1 MGKELEKEKTVII
14 DDPMTPVPLNQRQ
27 HWTAPAFIFG
37 GLEFSVTLLMIGSTL
52 IGAFGLKGI
61 IPVVLFTFICLTWV
75 GNAISGYM
83 GAKTG
88 LSSSVIA
95 KQGFGD
101 KQAKFIIA
109 LVIGVISMGWW
120 AVQTSVTGNA
130 FCAVLG
136 IDYTVN
142 RTAWMITTIV
152 AGILFAIPSVIGYS
166 SMKWTDYF
174 AVPGGILLCIVGIY
188 LALKNI
194 GWSNIISYEGS
205 GEISFA
211 AGVTMILGMN
221 GQLDVKLPEEY
232 VNCFKEKV
240 DWKYLPVM
248 GEYKLYG
255 DTTVELDGCGTTAYG
270 FLEQPEEK
278 FLFTG
283 TVIPKEAN
291 DSFGILLKSDWEA
304 SGCLFLEF
312 DVAMQRVS
320 LLSLPMGVDPFWE
333 QSCQAVPKATEPGP
347 DGVRVAEKTFEIKDG
362 QAIDVKI
369 SVDHDMVEVFVG
381 EQVAFTYRIFRKPEY
396 ELGLLAQDAKV
407 EFANIAIR
415 K

>member
-1 MGKELEKEKTVII
+1 MIRMVFYNEEDKCYWDSDLGEMADMPVTRRGCIVLYRSKDLVNWEYYGPLYSAGNTNCPECSEMYKIGDTWYLSYSRFSEFVNTIYRTSKSPFGPWKKPKKDGIGGRRFYAAKSMQ
-14 DDPMTPVPLNQRQ
+14 DDNGRR
-27 HWTAPAFIFG
+27 F
-37 GLEFSVTLLMIGSTL
+37 
-52 IGAFGLKGI
+52 
-61 IPVVLFTFICLTWV
+61 
-75 GNAISGYM
+75 
-83 GAKTG
+83 
-88 LSSSVIA
+88 
-95 KQGFGD
+95 
-101 KQAKFIIA
+101 
-109 LVIGVISMGWW
+109 
-120 AVQTSVTGNA
+120 
-130 FCAVLG
+130 
-136 IDYTVN
+136 
-142 RTAWMITTIV
+142 
-152 AGILFAIPSVIGYS
+152 
-166 SMKWTDYF
+166 YF
-174 AVPGGILLCIVGIY
+174 AWAHDRAENSDRGEWYWGGTFCIP
-188 LALKNI
+188 
-194 GWSNIISYEGS
+194 YEVVATS
-205 GEISFA
+205 D
-211 AGVTMILGMN
+211 

-248 GEYKLYG
+248 GEYKAVAIQRLSWMDAG
-255 DTTVELDGCGTTAYG
+255 
-270 FLEQPEEK
+270 QPRMVSWSSRKKK

-320 LLSLPMGVDPFWE
+320 LLSLPMGVDPFPR
-333 QSCQAVPKATEPGP
+333 QSCGQFRRQTEPGP

-381 EQVAFTYRIFRKPEY
+381 EQVAFTYRIFRKPEA
-396 ELGLLAQDAKV
+396 ELGLLAQDAKA